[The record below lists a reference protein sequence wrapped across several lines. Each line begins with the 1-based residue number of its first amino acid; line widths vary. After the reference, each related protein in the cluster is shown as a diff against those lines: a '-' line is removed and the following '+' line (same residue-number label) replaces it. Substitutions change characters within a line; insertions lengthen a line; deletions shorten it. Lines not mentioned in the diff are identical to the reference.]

1 MSRWAMTTVIVFAAV
16 VLATDSACAARAID
30 LGEPGAL
37 ANLELS
43 NPAHYAKVQQ
53 ILNGVLR
60 QRDADVPRWM
70 RIQFAATDVTYLP
83 VILTSHP
90 PKRHLSFSL
99 DATRY
104 EILLTLTDVRGRI
117 VPAR

>member
-1 MSRWAMTTVIVFAAV
+1 MVIVFVAV
-16 VLATDSACAARAID
+16 ALATASALAARAID
-30 LGEPGAL
+30 LGKPGAL
-37 ANLELS
+37 ADLELS
-43 NPAHYAKVQQ
+43 NPAHYAKVRQ
-53 ILNGVLR
+53 ILDGVVR

-90 PKRHLSFSL
+90 PKRQLSFSL
-99 DATRY
+99 DTTRY

>member
-1 MSRWAMTTVIVFAAV
+1 MSRWSMTMVMVFAAV
-16 VLATDSACAARAID
+16 ACAAGSACAARAID
-30 LGEPGAL
+30 LGTPGAL
-37 ANLELS
+37 ADLELS
-43 NPAHYAKVQQ
+43 NPAHYAKVLK
-53 ILNGVLR
+53 ILEGVVR

-70 RIQFAATDVTYLP
+70 RTQFAATDVAYLP

-104 EILLTLTDVRGRI
+104 EILLTLTDVRGKI
-117 VPAR
+117 VPAH

>member
-1 MSRWAMTTVIVFAAV
+1 MSRWSMTMVIVLAAV
-16 VLATDSACAARAID
+16 TLATDGAYAARAID
-30 LGEPGAL
+30 LGAPGAL
-37 ANLELS
+37 ADLELS
-43 NPAHYAKVQQ
+43 NPAHHAKVRQ
-53 ILNGVLR
+53 ILDGVLR

-104 EILLTLTDVRGRI
+104 EILLTLTDVRRI

>member
-1 MSRWAMTTVIVFAAV
+1 MSRWSVTMVIVFGAV
-16 VLATDSACAARAID
+16 VWATSSACAARAID

-37 ANLELS
+37 ADLELS
-43 NPAHYAKVQQ
+43 NPAHYAKVRQ
-53 ILNGVLR
+53 ILDGVVR
-60 QRDADVPRWM
+60 QRDVDVPRWM
-70 RIQFAATDVTYLP
+70 RTQFAATDVTYRP

-90 PKRHLSFSL
+90 PKRHLSFAL

-104 EILLTLTDVRGRI
+104 EILLTLTNVRGRI

>member
-1 MSRWAMTTVIVFAAV
+1 MSRWLLIGVV
-16 VLATDSACAARAID
+16 VLSAVAWVSGGAGAARAID
-30 LGEPGAL
+30 LGAPGAL
-37 ANLELS
+37 ADLQLS
-43 NPAHYAKVQQ
+43 NPAHYAKVVK
-53 ILNGVLR
+53 ILEDVAR
-60 QRDADVPRWM
+60 HRDADVPRWM
-70 RIQFAATDVTYLP
+70 RTQFAATDVTYLP

>member
-1 MSRWAMTTVIVFAAV
+1 MSRWSMTMVIAFAAV
-16 VLATDSACAARAID
+16 AWAAGSASAARAID

-37 ANLELS
+37 ADLELS
-43 NPAHYAKVQQ
+43 NPVHYAKVRQ
-53 ILNGVLR
+53 ILDGVER

-70 RIQFAATDVTYLP
+70 RIQFAATDVTYRP

-99 DATRY
+99 DAIRY